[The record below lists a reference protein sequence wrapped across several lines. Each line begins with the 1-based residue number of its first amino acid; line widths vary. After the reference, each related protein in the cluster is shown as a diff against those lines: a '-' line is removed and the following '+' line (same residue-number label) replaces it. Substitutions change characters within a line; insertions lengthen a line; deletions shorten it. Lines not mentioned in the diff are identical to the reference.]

1 MINQKK
7 IVTLKVE
14 KYVPMKNFLL
24 KIASLLYGMVISVRN
39 MLFDKEILKGKKYD
53 IPIVCIGN
61 ITAGGTG
68 KTPTVEF
75 VVSHFSKQYN
85 VAVLSRGFGRDTR
98 GYRVV
103 DVDDNYRDV
112 GDEPLQIKC
121 KFPNIPV
128 IVCEKRTVGI
138 ERLLDEFPDTDMI
151 IMDDGFQ
158 HRWVKPYL
166 NIVMIDSTRPVDKD
180 DFMPIGQLRD
190 SIDSLVR
197 AHIFI
202 FTKCPTTI
210 SQLDMRLLEASLNKK
225 PSQATFFTRPA
236 FLETRAVVG
245 AVPVVL
251 PMYSNVIAMS
261 GIGNNEAFYSELK
274 SRYNVVE
281 TFSFKDHHK
290 YCAADAEII
299 AEALER
305 HPDAFIITTEKDAIK
320 LFSCDEIPVQ
330 LRSQMFYECVGME
343 FVSLPNSDAEKTE
356 AALRERLDNE
366 IDKFN
371 DDAYIRGC

>member
-1 MINQKK
+1 
-7 IVTLKVE
+7 
-14 KYVPMKNFLL
+14 MKTFFL
-24 KIASLLYGMVISVRN
+24 KIASLLYGAVISVRN
-39 MLFDKEILKGKKYD
+39 MLFDKEFLKGKKYD

-68 KTPTVEF
+68 KTPAVEF
-75 VVSHFSKQYN
+75 VVSHFSQRHN
-85 VAVLSRGFGRDTR
+85 VAVLSRGYGRDTK

-121 KFPNIPV
+121 KFPHIPV

-138 ERLLDEFPDTDMI
+138 ERLLDEFPDVDMI

-166 NIVMIDSTRPVDKD
+166 NIVMIDSTRPVYKD
-180 DFMPIGQLRD
+180 AFMPLGQLRD
-190 SIDSLVR
+190 SLDSLVR

-202 FTKCPTTI
+202 FTKCPSNI

-225 PSQATFFTRPA
+225 PSQATFFTRPSY
-236 FLETRAVVG
+236 LETRAVVG

-251 PMYSNVIAMS
+251 PMYSNVIAMA
-261 GIGNNEAFYSELK
+261 GIGNNEVFYNELR

-281 TFSFKDHHK
+281 TLSFKDHHK
-290 YCAADAEII
+290 YSAADAEII
-299 AEALER
+299 GEALER
-305 HPDAFIITTEKDAIK
+305 NPDAFIVTTEKDAIK
-320 LFSCDEIPVQ
+320 LFSCDEIPAT

-343 FVSLPNSDAEKTE
+343 FVPLPNSNSEKTK
-356 AALRERLDNE
+356 AALCERLNNE